1 MQQYI
6 LKRALLFIPT
16 IILVTVLVFAL
27 MRMIPGDPAFLI
39 LAGGGEGNFTQ
50 EELDNLRH
58 ELGTDRHILVQ
69 YGDWLWG
76 LLQGDMGTAL
86 FYGTSVT
93 SELGP
98 RVPLTIELAVMAAI
112 ISFIL
117 AVPLGMISALKQDS
131 WFDYAARDLYLHRH
145 QHTHIRHRAGGGVPA
160 GAIVRLVPSAGIRPD
175 LGGPA
180 HQPAAADIPG
190 PHPGVLPAEFH
201 GQGDQ
206 ISNAGGDA
214 G

>member
-16 IILVTVLVFAL
+16 IILVTILVFAL

-98 RVPLTIELAVMAAI
+98 RVPLTIACTAVT
-112 ISFIL
+112 
-117 AVPLGMISALKQDS
+117 G
-131 WFDYAARDLYLHRH
+131 
-145 QHTHIRHRAGGGVPA
+145 
-160 GAIVRLVPSAGIRPD
+160 
-175 LGGPA
+175 
-180 HQPAAADIPG
+180 
-190 PHPGVLPAEFH
+190 
-201 GQGDQ
+201 
-206 ISNAGGDA
+206 
-214 G
+214 